1 MIAPP
6 RSAVP
11 LLLSLL
17 ALTTSAH
24 GANPLN
30 HLCGTNGNFTANG
43 TYGDNLKALLTS
55 VVAAAAADYGFYNL
69 SAGGGSADAVNA
81 IALCRGDVGAAD
93 CRSCLNDSAPEI
105 TRRCPVQKE
114 AIIWYDNCML
124 RYSNRSIFR
133 TTDDSPSLYMWNR
146 NNVTNNVDQFNQVL
160 RNLIDSLRERA
171 ASGNSTRKFAVG
183 NATTPN
189 FLSLFGLVQCT
200 PDLSQPQC
208 DNCLVGAI
216 GEIPWFSYQKQGGR
230 VIFPSCSIRFEVYPF
245 FYPFA
250 YELPPS
256 PPQSPVSPP
265 PFPMNNTS
273 TKGKDTYFG
282 RIALIITIP
291 AVGLSLLVAGILCIC
306 LRSRRL
312 KKNFKNNEQLPIFYF
327 VPVPIDEISNAE
339 SLQFDL
345 NIIREATNDF
355 SDSNKL
361 GQGGFGEVYKGI
373 LANGQ
378 VVAVKRPSVDLG
390 QGNQEFKNEVLLV
403 ARLQHR
409 NLVRLLGFCLEGRE
423 RLLIYEFV
431 PNSSLDHF
439 IYDPVRRSQL
449 GWQRRRK
456 IIGGIA
462 RGLLYL
468 HEDSQLR
475 IIHRDLKASNIL
487 LDTEMNPKI
496 SDFGTARLFA
506 VDQTQDATSRVVGT
520 YGYMAPEY
528 AMHGLFSVKSD
539 VFSFGVLLL
548 EIISGQKSS
557 RFCNGNTTEGLLSY
571 AYRSWREGTPS
582 DLIDPNLA
590 DGSMTEML
598 RCVHVGLLC
607 VQEIEADR
615 PTMGAVVL
623 MLSSYSTTLPLPS
636 RPAFIL
642 PSIPEFDTAPQVMV
656 THSNRSKDRK
666 IQESVNEAS
675 VTELY
680 PR

>member
-1 MIAPP
+1 MIAPR

-17 ALTTSAH
+17 ALATSAH
-24 GANPLN
+24 GDDPLRYF
-30 HLCGTNGNFTANG
+30 CGTKGNFTANG

-55 VVAAAAADYGFYNL
+55 VVAAATADGGGFYNL
-69 SAGGGSADAVNA
+69 SVGGGSPDAVNA

-93 CRSCLNDSAPEI
+93 CRSCLNDSAAEI
-105 TRRCPVQKE
+105 ARQCPMQKE
-114 AIIWYDNCML
+114 AIIYYDKCML
-124 RYSNRSIFR
+124 RYSNRSIFGVVEI
-133 TTDDSPSLYMWNR
+133 SPYWHVWNV
-146 NNVTNNVDQFNQVL
+146 NKITNNVDQFNQVL
-160 RNLIDSLRERA
+160 RNLMDGLRDRA

-183 NATTPN
+183 NATAPN
-189 FLSLFGLVQCT
+189 FQTLFGLVQCT
-200 PDLSQPQC
+200 EDLTWLQC
-208 DNCLVGAI
+208 DNCLVNAI
-216 GEIPWFSYQKQGGR
+216 GKIPCCDQTIGR
-230 VIFPSCSIRFEVYPF
+230 RYLTPSCNIRFQVSPF
-245 FYPFA
+245 FDTSA
-250 YELPPS
+250 YESPPS
-256 PPQSPVSPP
+256 PPESPVSPP
-265 PFPMNNTS
+265 PTPTNNPS
-273 TKGKDTYFG
+273 TKGKDTNSG

-312 KKNFKNNEQLPIFYF
+312 KKNFENEIR
-327 VPVPIDEISNAE
+327 NAE

-355 SDSNKL
+355 SDANKV
-361 GQGGFGEVYKGI
+361 GQGGFGVVYKGT

-378 VVAVKRPSVDLG
+378 VIAVKRPSVDLG

-409 NLVRLLGFCLEGRE
+409 NLVRLLGFCLEERE

-439 IYDPVRRSQL
+439 LYDPVRRSQL
-449 GWQRRRK
+449 GWQRRQK

-475 IIHRDLKASNIL
+475 IIHRDLKAGNIL
-487 LDTEMNPKI
+487 LDAEMNPKI

-571 AYRSWREGTPS
+571 AYRSLREGTPS

-590 DGSMTEML
+590 GGSRTEML
-598 RCVHVGLLC
+598 RCIHVGLLC

-642 PSIPEFDTAPQVMV
+642 PKKSKNQGTRLLSPSYILNDHRLESIFV
-656 THSNRSKDRK
+656 
-666 IQESVNEAS
+666 
-675 VTELY
+675 
-680 PR
+680 

>member
-17 ALTTSAH
+17 ALAASAH
-24 GANPLN
+24 GADPLK
-30 HLCGTNGNFTANG
+30 HFCGTNGNFTANG
-43 TYGDNLKALLTS
+43 TYGENLKALLTS
-55 VVAAAAADYGFYNL
+55 VVAAAAAAADYGFYNL
-69 SAGGGSADAVNA
+69 STSGGSPDAVNA
-81 IALCRGDVGAAD
+81 IALCRGDVGAAE
-93 CRSCLNDSAPEI
+93 CQRCLNDSAPDI
-105 TRRCPVQKE
+105 VRRCPLQKE
-114 AIIWYDNCML
+114 AIILYANCIL

-133 TTDDSPSLYMWNR
+133 TNENLPAYGLANP

-160 RNLIDSLRERA
+160 RNLMDGLRDRA

-183 NATTPN
+183 NATAPN
-189 FLSLFGLVQCT
+189 FQTLFGLVQCT
-200 PDLSQPQC
+200 PDLSWLQC
-208 DNCLVGAI
+208 DNCLMNAI
-216 GEIPWFSYQKQGGR
+216 GRIPWCCDQKQGGR
-230 VIFPSCSIRFEVYPF
+230 VITPSCNIRFEVGRF
-245 FYPFA
+245 FDPSA
-250 YELPPS
+250 YESPPS
-256 PPQSPVSPP
+256 PPESPVSPSP
-265 PFPMNNTS
+265 PPTNNPS
-273 TKGKDTYFG
+273 PKGKDTNSG
-282 RIALIITIP
+282 RITLIITIP

-312 KKNFKNNEQLPIFYF
+312 KKNFGI
-327 VPVPIDEISNAE
+327 VPVDEISNAE

-361 GQGGFGEVYKGI
+361 GQGGFGVVYKGT

-378 VVAVKRPSVDLG
+378 FIAVKRPSVDLR

-409 NLVRLLGFCLEGRE
+409 NLVRLLGFCLEERE

-439 IYDPVRRSQL
+439 LYDPVRRSQL
-449 GWQRRRK
+449 GWQRRQK

-487 LDTEMNPKI
+487 LDAEMNPKI

-590 DGSMTEML
+590 DGSRTEML

-642 PSIPEFDTAPQVMV
+642 PSIPESNTAPQVMV
-656 THSNRSKDRK
+656 THSNRFENRE

-675 VTELY
+675 ITELY

>member
-1 MIAPP
+1 MSSFYKQETPSPAPP
-6 RSAVP
+6 
-11 LLLSLL
+11 
-17 ALTTSAH
+17 
-24 GANPLN
+24 PLN
-30 HLCGTNGNFTANG
+30 G
-43 TYGDNLKALLTS
+43 
-55 VVAAAAADYGFYNL
+55 
-69 SAGGGSADAVNA
+69 
-81 IALCRGDVGAAD
+81 
-93 CRSCLNDSAPEI
+93 
-105 TRRCPVQKE
+105 
-114 AIIWYDNCML
+114 
-124 RYSNRSIFR
+124 
-133 TTDDSPSLYMWNR
+133 
-146 NNVTNNVDQFNQVL
+146 
-160 RNLIDSLRERA
+160 
-171 ASGNSTRKFAVG
+171 
-183 NATTPN
+183 
-189 FLSLFGLVQCT
+189 
-200 PDLSQPQC
+200 
-208 DNCLVGAI
+208 
-216 GEIPWFSYQKQGGR
+216 
-230 VIFPSCSIRFEVYPF
+230 
-245 FYPFA
+245 
-250 YELPPS
+250 
-256 PPQSPVSPP
+256 
-265 PFPMNNTS
+265 
-273 TKGKDTYFG
+273 
-282 RIALIITIP
+282 
-291 AVGLSLLVAGILCIC
+291 
-306 LRSRRL
+306 
-312 KKNFKNNEQLPIFYF
+312 
-327 VPVPIDEISNAE
+327 ISNAE

-361 GQGGFGEVYKGI
+361 GQGGFGVVYTGT

-378 VVAVKRPSVDLG
+378 AVAVKRPYVDLG

-449 GWQRRRK
+449 GWQRRQK

-528 AMHGLFSVKSD
+528 AMHGLFSVKSN

-548 EIISGQKSS
+548 EIISGKKSS

-571 AYRSWREGTPS
+571 VRKYLSITLLSLKNFRERVADTNSNESWREGTPS
-582 DLIDPNLA
+582 DLIDPNLV
-590 DGSMTEML
+590 DGSRTEML

-615 PTMGAVVL
+615 PTMGTVVL

-656 THSNRSKDRK
+656 THSNRSEDRE

-675 VTELY
+675 ITELY